1 MNKIIRGAFSEYC
14 KNCLGI
20 VLSAAWPGA
29 VESPGDCHVPGAAGH
44 GPGLAVQYRTV
55 QSTVQYSTA
64 HYSTDLAG
72 VAGHHV
78 HRDEEEAEEVQ
89 QPRALHHQEVA
100 VADVDKSE

>member
-1 MNKIIRGAFSEYC
+1 M
-14 KNCLGI
+14 
-20 VLSAAWPGA
+20 LSAVWPGA
-29 VESPGDCHVPGAAGH
+29 VESPGHCHVSGAAGH
-44 GPGLAVQYRTV
+44 SPGLAVQYRTVHSTVQYRTV
-55 QSTVQYSTA
+55 QSTVQYSTVQYSTVQ
-64 HYSTDLAG
+64 YSTDLAG